1 MSDSYRMVRWGI
13 LGCARIA
20 EECTLP
26 AMLCA
31 YNAIPFAIAGRNPDR
46 VRYFKERFGFER
58 AYGDYTSLLDDPDV
72 EAVYVPLPNN
82 LHKDWVIKA
91 LERGKAVLCEKPIA
105 MTPDELQEIMD
116 ASVKYERPVMEA
128 FAFRQSIAVKKINE
142 IIASGAIGELKTIV
156 TRISF
161 MLSKPDDFRLEKDMG
176 GGSLYD
182 IGSYNV
188 NFINMIMKTPPKR
201 IYAVSGMHEEKNVD
215 MDCDCIFIY
224 DNGVKALSHCAMNT
238 PEYND
243 YAITGTAGTIDFPYD
258 PNAYG
263 DLRLTVSN
271 ESGETVYKFK
281 VQNVYQSE
289 IEQFS
294 RVVSEGE
301 KQELSLE
308 ESMENLE
315 TITRILSLLEKQ
327 E

>member
-1 MSDSYRMVRWGI
+1 MSDSCIRVKWGI

-31 YNAIPFAIAGRNPDR
+31 YNAVPFAIAGRNPDR
-46 VRYFKERFGFER
+46 VRLFKERYGFER

-82 LHKDWVIKA
+82 LHKEWIIKA
-91 LERGKAVLCEKPIA
+91 LEHGKAVLCEKPIA

-116 ASVKYERPVMEA
+116 ASKKYERPVMEA

-142 IIASGAIGELKTIV
+142 IIASGAIGELKTIF
-156 TRISF
+156 TRVSF
-161 MLSKPDDFRLEKDMG
+161 MLSKPDDFRLEKNMG
-176 GGSLYD
+176 GGSVYD
-182 IGSYNV
+182 IGSYNI
-188 NFINMIMKTPPKR
+188 NFINMIMKTAPKK
-201 IYAVSGMHEEKNVD
+201 IYAAAGMHKNNVD
-215 MDCDCIFIY
+215 MDCDCIFTY
-224 DNGVKALSHCAMNT
+224 DNGVRAFSHCAMNT
-238 PEYND
+238 PVYDD
-243 YAITGTAGTIDFPYD
+243 YSVTGTEGTIDFPYD
-258 PNAYG
+258 LNAYG
-263 DLRLTVSN
+263 ELRLTVSN
-271 ESGETVYKFK
+271 ESGETVYKFN

-315 TITRILSLLEKQ
+315 TVTRVLELLEKQ